1 MSGREIDDEA
11 LTLSA
16 SGWTYFTR
24 FVLYD
29 YETESMWF
37 PIESRPQLTCV
48 SGTYA
53 DRVLEKFE
61 FEVTSWQT
69 WRARHPDSKYMKTP
83 ELTGDEG
90 CPGGASPEYRD

>member
-1 MSGREIDDEA
+1 MSGREIDDEI

-53 DRVLEKFE
+53 DRALEKFE
-61 FEVTSWQT
+61 FEVTSWQA

-83 ELTGDEG
+83 
-90 CPGGASPEYRD
+90 